1 MFNFG
6 DQTRTGVF
14 IVVWSLAIGVVL
26 LKSLFTQIKPLV
38 VNRQAIALK
47 DVVNKII
54 RITGIALQRTFLNY

>member
-1 MFNFG
+1 
-6 DQTRTGVF
+6 
-14 IVVWSLAIGVVL
+14 VVWSLAIVVVL